1 MVSRVLDRSGFADGV
16 EHDVVVLATR
26 RDAIHDDVRQRHVR
40 GRERGLGDGLSGF
53 GLLDLFGQFLGAR
66 EQGRPVIGGG
76 GTHLLAGRL
85 LLGTQVVGGGD
96 HGAPRGIGVQ
106 QRVDE
111 GRVLAARPL
120 RRAHPIRVFT

>member
-1 MVSRVLDRSGFADGV
+1 MTFDNAMCAAVNAVSA
-16 EHDVVVLATR
+16 A
-26 RDAIHDDVRQRHVR
+26 AC
-40 GRERGLGDGLSGF
+40 SGF
-53 GLLDLFGQFLGAR
+53 GRLDLLGQFLGAR
-66 EQGRPVIGGG
+66 QQGGPLVGRRRA
-76 GTHLLAGRL
+76 HLLAGRL

-96 HGAPRGIGVQ
+96 RCAPRGIGVQ